1 MSRKGGLIVAFVVL
15 PILGP
20 VFYRVGQEEHL
31 TSCRA
36 GHRFHTAILQES
48 RLEDAFPGLSI
59 EIVGFTRGACPHLGN
74 VAVTTLQRGQRCFGR
89 NNLPLRV
96 IEQRVGGHITA
107 DIHSFLSPVLL
118 GIGKS
123 LIEGTVVEV
132 ILQLIGEIG
141 VLGTFVLGAPG
152 EAVKLLPFTFE
163 SLTVSGSRPELRF
176 FQEDGID
183 ACIYNRFYVTFL
195 KVREII
201 PGGDNIRY
209 QAAVPD
215 GITLS
220 CLLSFVQMP
229 FPVPFACEVILILA
243 PGDTCHKMSSIASI
257 TPGIHPFAEG
267 HPTIIVGAIHHHQ
280 VGADIRDRFPRSCG
294 LERSLLLSKDRQ
306 KKEKEN
312 ASPHTTFWEKTS
324 EKRKHLHYDF
334 ILTNLFDCHHKY
346 EVEKDTSNLHYL

>member
-1 MSRKGGLIVAFVVL
+1 M
-15 PILGP
+15 
-20 VFYRVGQEEHL
+20 
-31 TSCRA
+31 
-36 GHRFHTAILQES
+36 
-48 RLEDAFPGLSI
+48 
-59 EIVGFTRGACPHLGN
+59 
-74 VAVTTLQRGQRCFGR
+74 
-89 NNLPLRV
+89 
-96 IEQRVGGHITA
+96 GGHITA

-141 VLGTFVLGAPG
+141 VLDTFVLGAPG

-243 PGDTCHKMSSIASI
+243 PGDTCHKMSGIATI

-267 HPTIIVGAIHHHQ
+267 HPTVIVGAIHHHQ